1 MLNGVGEEVEEEGG
15 GGVRDHP
22 HGPSPEQDGP
32 ALQLCSWQVHLSWK
46 SIKSVY
52 LQKIREN
59 LLFKIDQKCK
69 NSGLSYQNLLS
80 PPDYRIYNSPK

>member
-32 ALQLCSWQVHLSWK
+32 ALQLCS
-46 SIKSVY
+46 
-52 LQKIREN
+52 
-59 LLFKIDQKCK
+59 
-69 NSGLSYQNLLS
+69 
-80 PPDYRIYNSPK
+80 